1 MLYDIFSNIPLY
13 YHIIPGI
20 FILMPTFLIQ
30 TFLVVVFKAEKDKT
44 RSIKILFI
52 SNLVL
57 FIMPFIIKKMEYGK

>member
-1 MLYDIFSNIPLY
+1 
-13 YHIIPGI
+13 
-20 FILMPTFLIQ
+20 MPTFLIQ

-57 FIMPFIIKKMEYGK
+57 FIMPFIIKKWNMVNKEKRTI